1 MSDKLTE
8 NVMHFG
14 RLLRRAGLPVGPAQV
29 CDAVE
34 AVSVVNVHDRSQF
47 YWALA
52 AVFVKRREH
61 LELFAE
67 AFATYWKDPWGADQL
82 LSMMLD
88 KAQRETT
95 KPQTKRRIQ
104 EAWSAPVPVKTRPRQ
119 EDLQEERVDTVVTF
133 AADEVLRTKDFEQ
146 MTAEEIT
153 KAKLLIQRMR
163 FDVADLLT
171 RRRKTSHRGPID
183 LRRTMK
189 QNVRSGGDL
198 MPLSFYERRK
208 RPPTL
213 VILCDISGSMERYS
227 RMFLHFMHVLTNH
240 RDRAHAFTFGTRLS
254 NVTRTLEH
262 KDVDIA
268 LEKLGQEVVDWSGG
282 TRIRS
287 ALSAFNKKWS
297 RRVLGQ
303 GAIVLLVTDG
313 LDRDLEAGLDFEV
326 QRLRRS
332 CRRLI
337 WLNPL
342 LRFDGFQ
349 PLASGVKVLF
359 RHAHEHRPVHDLA
372 SLESLVRAL
381 ATPGRP
387 TA

>member
-1 MSDKLTE
+1 MSDKLAE

-14 RLLRRAGLPVGPAQV
+14 RLLRRAGLPVGPGQIL
-29 CDAVE
+29 DAVR
-34 AVSVVNVHDRSQF
+34 AVSVVNVLDRRQF

-82 LSMMLD
+82 LSLLLD
-88 KAQRETT
+88 QAQRDTA
-95 KPQTKRRIQ
+95 KPQTKRRIRD
-104 EAWSAPVPVKTRPRQ
+104 AWSAPLPAKTKPRSDPDD
-119 EDLQEERVDTVVTF
+119 EKERIDTVLTF
-133 AADEVLRTKDFEQ
+133 ASDEVLRKKDFEQ
-146 MTAEEIT
+146 MSAEEIER
-153 KAKLLIQRMR
+153 AKLLIQRMR
-163 FDVADLLT
+163 FDVADLIT
-171 RRRKTSHRGPID
+171 RRRRRHHRGRID
-183 LRRTMK
+183 LRRTLR
-189 QNVRSGGDL
+189 QNVRSAGL
-198 MPLSFYERRK
+198 MPLAFQRPRR

-227 RMFLHFMHVLTNH
+227 RMFLHFMHTLTNH
-240 RDRAHAFTFGTRLS
+240 RDRVHAFVFGTRLS

-262 KDVDIA
+262 KDVDVA
-268 LEKLGQEVVDWSGG
+268 LEKLGSEVLDWSGG

-287 ALSAFNKKWS
+287 ALHLFNRHWS

-313 LDRDLEAGLDFEV
+313 LDRDVESGLEFEV
-326 QRLRRS
+326 QRLKRS

-342 LRFDGFQ
+342 LRFSGFQ
-349 PLASGVKVLF
+349 PLAAGVKVLH
-359 RHAHEHRPVHDLA
+359 RHAHEHRPVHDLE
-372 SLESLVRAL
+372 SLEGLVRAL
-381 ATPGRP
+381 AGRLE
-387 TA
+387 